1 MNACGTA
8 AGEGPVVGTAA
19 ADAAG
24 DKTCRIIIIY
34 MNEEP

>member
-8 AGEGPVVGTAA
+8 AGEGPVGTAA
-19 ADAAG
+19 AGAAA
-24 DKTCRIIIIY
+24 DQTSRIIIIY